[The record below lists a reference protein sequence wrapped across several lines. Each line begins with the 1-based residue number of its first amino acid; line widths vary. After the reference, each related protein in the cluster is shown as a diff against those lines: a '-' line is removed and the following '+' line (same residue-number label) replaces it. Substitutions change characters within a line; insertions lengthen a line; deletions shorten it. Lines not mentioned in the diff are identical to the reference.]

1 MRGSLSSYEA
11 VPRSSSRAA
20 HVAASRSASSSSEST
35 RGSWLRR
42 IPWSAVVLSV
52 IVLVAALFPTAPVR
66 DAATLAPVGEAH
78 LQMSAAYVALAPIS
92 TSLDTLTLLTVAQHI
107 ALFLWAIVAFIA
119 WRVWWHRRV
128 ASTLGRE
135 IIRAVGFLAIVAA
148 VYMAAAMMPRPMAQL
163 DISDPTVFAIDFH
176 AHTKYS
182 HDGRRGWGP
191 EDVRAWHRG
200 AGFDAVYITDHRTL
214 QGAEEGIAANPS
226 EAGEG
231 TMILQGLEAVERG
244 QHVNILGAGRRYRGI
259 TTPDLRDV
267 DTAAMRLASLI
278 PANEP
283 IIVQTMPDDLHNV
296 FAADGPGTAGARAIE
311 LIDGSPRGLAQT
323 RTQRAEIVH
332 LADSL
337 NLALVAGS
345 DNHGWGMAAPG
356 WTLMRAAGWRGMPT
370 DSLSSVV
377 ERILRVGRRT
387 STRVVERRVASGD
400 TPLALIGTGVIVPW
414 RLFTMLPDDARVMW
428 LVWIWAVA
436 IVARGLRAYRI
447 RPSSRA

>member
-1 MRGSLSSYEA
+1 M
-11 VPRSSSRAA
+11 
-20 HVAASRSASSSSEST
+20 
-35 RGSWLRR
+35 
-42 IPWSAVVLSV
+42 
-52 IVLVAALFPTAPVR
+52 
-66 DAATLAPVGEAH
+66 
-78 LQMSAAYVALAPIS
+78 
-92 TSLDTLTLLTVAQHI
+92 
-107 ALFLWAIVAFIA
+107 
-119 WRVWWHRRV
+119 
-128 ASTLGRE
+128 
-135 IIRAVGFLAIVAA
+135 
-148 VYMAAAMMPRPMAQL
+148 
-163 DISDPTVFAIDFH
+163 FAIDFH

-182 HDGRRGWGP
+182 HDGRRGWAP
-191 EDVRAWHRG
+191 QDVRAWHRG

-214 QGAEEGIAANPS
+214 QGAEEGIAANPP

-244 QHVNILGAGRRYRGI
+244 QHVNILSAGRRYRGI

-278 PANEP
+278 PENEP
-283 IIVQTMPDDLHNV
+283 IIVQTMPDDLHKV

-323 RTQRAEIVH
+323 RRQRAQIVH

-387 STRVVERRVASGD
+387 STRVVERRVASDD
-400 TPLALIGTGVIVPW
+400 TPLALLGTGVTVPW
-414 RLFTMLPDDARVMW
+414 RLFTMLPDDARVVW
-428 LVWIWAVA
+428 LVWIWTVA
-436 IVARGLRAYRI
+436 IVARGLGAYRI